1 MNILDPIDLA
11 EAQITDMTK
20 NLKGSLY
27 VAAPLGV
34 GRRLLAPKVSD
45 FLARYPDITVRLRLS
60 DRKID
65 LTTEGLDLAFS

>member
-11 EAQITDMTK
+11 EAQITDMTE

-27 VAAPLGV
+27 VAAPFGV

-45 FLARYPDITVRLRLS
+45 FLAR
-60 DRKID
+60 
-65 LTTEGLDLAFS
+65 

>member
-11 EAQITDMTK
+11 EAQITDMTE

-45 FLARYPDITVRLRLS
+45 FLAR
-60 DRKID
+60 
-65 LTTEGLDLAFS
+65 